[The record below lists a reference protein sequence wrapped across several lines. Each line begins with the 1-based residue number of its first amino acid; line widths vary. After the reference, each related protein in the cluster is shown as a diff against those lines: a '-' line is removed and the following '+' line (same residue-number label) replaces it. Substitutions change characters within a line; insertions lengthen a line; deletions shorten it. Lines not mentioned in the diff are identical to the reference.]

1 METFNDIL
9 DQKETKKIYTKNKIF
24 FIFLMDI
31 FRKKWTF
38 FRHFKMS
45 TREANLFLYIPA
57 GVQKIISPEG
67 LNNCLSEAVLAL
79 VIQCL
84 IGTFVDAVMVGCI
97 FIKLSK
103 PTNRTDTLIF
113 STDAVISQV
122 EIFPKKTIFKNFSAT
137 ENTASCFELEICE
150 VR

>member
-1 METFNDIL
+1 MDGGTYSLTARVQYSHSALETN
-9 DQKETKKIYTKNKIF
+9 
-24 FIFLMDI
+24 
-31 FRKKWTF
+31 
-38 FRHFKMS
+38 
-45 TREANLFLYIPA
+45 NL
-57 GVQKIISPEG
+57 Q
-67 LNNCLSEAVLAL
+67 EAVLAL

-122 EIFPKKTIFKNFSAT
+122 ESFPLTFENIILSAM
-137 ENTASCFELEICE
+137 ENTA
-150 VR
+150 

>member
-1 METFNDIL
+1 M
-9 DQKETKKIYTKNKIF
+9 
-24 FIFLMDI
+24 
-31 FRKKWTF
+31 
-38 FRHFKMS
+38 
-45 TREANLFLYIPA
+45 
-57 GVQKIISPEG
+57 
-67 LNNCLSEAVLAL
+67 LAL

-122 EIFPKKTIFKNFSAT
+122 GAVSATIWENSFSAM
-137 ENTASCFELEICE
+137 ENIA
-150 VR
+150 